1 MLKFNYKD
9 CGEVCQLFRVGK
21 WGRPRLAGMVPGLAF
36 ARAKT
41 QRYYDA
47 RAPRMRLLPSSAG
60 VFDGPGAI
68 PVRRG
73 LCISIGEDVHFLG
86 EDVHFLG
93 EDVVFLGGAQ
103 LGPIDGTD

>member
-1 MLKFNYKD
+1 
-9 CGEVCQLFRVGK
+9 
-21 WGRPRLAGMVPGLAF
+21 
-36 ARAKT
+36 
-41 QRYYDA
+41 
-47 RAPRMRLLPSSAG
+47 MRLLPSSAG
-60 VFDGPGAI
+60 VFAGPGTI

-73 LCISIGEDVHFLG
+73 LCISIG